1 MPKMNGIYFAL
12 HKQVGRFLYPYYK
25 GDLTFQEERNLSEYF
40 TKKGDPSTSES
51 YFLKGAEADKR
62 PPESEAAIGTMA
74 EHFSGQVPDKSLFFV
89 ESNSAHHM
97 TYFLAGEAARRLG
110 EGEKLLVINFDQ
122 HEDFGSAQGRFF
134 CGSWGSYL
142 MEKIHCD
149 YVVVGATEEEITS
162 YKYGEKGCR
171 KYNLEQMKECLEQRH
186 GDCTKIYVTVDM
198 DVLENDKDV
207 FENNKELK
215 RTNWGSGNMPY
226 NNLEMLLDKLP
237 AEKITAADI
246 TGFPPVGMNCPRSKL
261 SAYAPYIA
269 DIRNT
274 AGVLCRLMG
283 IEAELP

>member
-1 MPKMNGIYFAL
+1 MPRMNGIYYAL

-51 YFLKGAEADKR
+51 YFQKGAEEDKR
-62 PPESEAAIGTMA
+62 PPESESAIETMA
-74 EHFSGQVPDKSLFFV
+74 EHFSGQVPNKSLFFV

-134 CGSWGSYL
+134 CGSWGSCL

-149 YVVVGATEEEITS
+149 YVVVGASNKITS
-162 YKYGEKGCR
+162 YKYGEKGCK
-171 KYNLEQMKECLEQRH
+171 KYNLEQMTECLEQRH

-198 DVLENDKDV
+198 DVLENDIA
-207 FENNKELK
+207 FK
-215 RTNWGSGNMPY
+215 RTNWNPGTMPFDIL
-226 NNLEMLLDKLP
+226 NGLLISLP

-246 TGFPPVGMNCPRSKL
+246 TGFPPIKSEWLENNPDVYNS
-261 SAYAPYIA
+261 YIA